1 MICPRCKAEYRQGFT
16 VCADCEV
23 ALVASLSPGSMVSV
37 KSSESD
43 ESEGPGGPDERGED
57 PICTFW
63 KGDDPRIHV
72 ELCEILDRA
81 GIPHTTLRRSDHLFN
96 LTTKSAFQLG
106 IPFSCFEKAEA
117 LVKEAY
123 GSDEDFEKGEFSPA
137 ALPESVAEQVSQ
149 ENWDPD
155 EWYPEDA
162 TVEVWSSGELD
173 LTEMLTACLRE
184 NQIHSCSAA
193 EAGRQKLYVLP
204 EDEARAREIVRQ
216 VMEGAPP
223 E

>member
-1 MICPRCKAEYRQGFT
+1 MRVGF
-16 VCADCEV
+16 
-23 ALVASLSPGSMVSV
+23 
-37 KSSESD
+37 SEAD
-43 ESEGPGGPDERGED
+43 ESEGPGRPDEDGED

-81 GIPHTTLRRSDHLFN
+81 GILHKTLRRSDHLFN
-96 LTTKSAFQLG
+96 LTAKSAFQLG

-123 GSDEDFEKGEFSPA
+123 GSNEDFQKEEFSPA
-137 ALPESVAEQVSQ
+137 ALPESAEEQILR

-162 TVEVWSSGELD
+162 TVEVWSGGELD

-184 NQIHSCSAA
+184 NQIHSRSAGDA
-193 EAGRQKLYVLP
+193 EKRKLYVLP
-204 EDEARAREIVRQ
+204 EDEARAREIVRE

-223 E
+223 G